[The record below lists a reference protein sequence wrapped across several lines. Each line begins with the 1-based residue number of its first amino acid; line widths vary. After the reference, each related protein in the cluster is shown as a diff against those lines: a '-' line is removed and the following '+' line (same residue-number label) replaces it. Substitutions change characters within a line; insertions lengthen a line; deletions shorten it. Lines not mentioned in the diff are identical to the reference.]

1 MRNNLGTEPQKGG
14 AETLSRNL
22 GSPTSIGKFSYFKT
36 PLYCIKNKFNLVV
49 LEDNNPDVVPQ
60 EAIDGEY
67 ISEEKAFD
75 RLKTGGFNNQRIL
88 YTPHISTTPSLS
100 PTSTF
105 SSTKPYGELCL
116 TTNPVFA
123 LYNSPQRRPPPLY
136 ATPKLQ
142 SDAGSAIDG
151 RVNSNIYT
159 RIPTR
164 PFSPYDNRQ
173 SPVSPTS
180 YSSGV
185 TMPLLLQHYQ
195 QQGSSAVMLTKSDD
209 YS

>member
-1 MRNNLGTEPQKGG
+1 M
-14 AETLSRNL
+14 
-22 GSPTSIGKFSYFKT
+22 
-36 PLYCIKNKFNLVV
+36 

-60 EAIDGEY
+60 EASDGEY

-75 RLKTGGFNNQRIL
+75 RLKTDGYNQRIL
-88 YTPHISTTPSLS
+88 HSPHNKTTLS

-105 SSTKPYGELCL
+105 SSTKPYGEMCL

-136 ATPKLQ
+136 PTPKQ
-142 SDAGSAIDG
+142 QIPGATVDG

-164 PFSPYDNRQ
+164 PFSPFANRQ
-173 SPVSPTS
+173 SPVSPTA

-185 TMPLLLQHYQ
+185 TMPLLFQHYQ
-195 QQGSSAVMLTKSDD
+195 QQGSGAVLPTNSDD
-209 YS
+209 NS

>member
-1 MRNNLGTEPQKGG
+1 M
-14 AETLSRNL
+14 
-22 GSPTSIGKFSYFKT
+22 
-36 PLYCIKNKFNLVV
+36 

-60 EAIDGEY
+60 ETSDGEY

-75 RLKTGGFNNQRIL
+75 RLKTGGYNKRVL

-100 PTSTF
+100 PSSTF
-105 SSTKPYGELCL
+105 SSTKQYGELSL
-116 TTNPVFA
+116 TTNPAFA

-136 ATPKLQ
+136 PTPKLQ
-142 SDAGSAIDG
+142 IVGASTALDG

-173 SPVSPTS
+173 SPASPTA

-185 TMPLLLQHYQ
+185 TMPLLFQHYQ
-195 QQGSSAVMLTKSDD
+195 QQGSSAVTLTNTDD
-209 YS
+209 NS